1 MNHEATSR
9 FHDHSDQNFSNES
22 ITGAS
27 DTLVSTNMSL
37 AIGTGMFHILSA
49 SDTERKAAPQEKC
62 NCINYFKNQ
71 VSFPVKLS
79 QLAKESQ
86 GTARGPR

>member
-1 MNHEATSR
+1 MKPFSIWKVNHEATSR

-37 AIGTGMFHILSA
+37 AIGTGMFHILTA
-49 SDTERKAAPQEKC
+49 SDAERNAAAQEKSD
-62 NCINYFKNQ
+62 CINYFKNQ
-71 VSFPVKLS
+71 VNFPVK
-79 QLAKESQ
+79 
-86 GTARGPR
+86 